1 MTPKPGPQGNHEAPL
16 LVLVGHVRGPAGMQ
30 GEVRVNVVSDIPQR
44 LAPGDVVHIRGSVY
58 RVDTKRAV
66 RRDLLIKFREVNSR
80 TAAETLQGE
89 SIYVT
94 EKDVPPPQPDTYYH
108 YQLLDMLVVTA
119 SGMELGVITDVLE
132 TGANDVYVVKGP
144 EKETLV
150 PALAD
155 VVKEVDVEG
164 GRMVVDLPEGL

>member
-1 MTPKPGPQGNHEAPL
+1 MTLEPAPQGNHEASP
-16 LVLVGHVRGPAGMQ
+16 LVLVGYVRGPAGMQ
-30 GEVRVNVVSDIPQR
+30 GEVRVNLHSDIPHR
-44 LAPGDVVHIRGSVY
+44 FAPGDKVRIGGTVY
-58 RVDTKRAV
+58 RVDTRRAV
-66 RRDLLIKFREVNSR
+66 RSDLLIKFREVTSR
-80 TAAETLQGE
+80 AAAAAIHGE

-94 EKDVPPPQPDTYYH
+94 EKEVPPSQPDTYYH
-108 YQLLDMLVVTA
+108 YQLLDMLVVTT
-119 SGMELGVITDVLE
+119 SGTNLGVITDVLE

-150 PALAD
+150 PAMAD

>member
-1 MTPKPGPQGNHEAPL
+1 MTPPPGIQGNNEAPP
-16 LVLVGHVRGPAGMQ
+16 LVLVGYVLGPVGMQ

-44 LAPGDVVHIRGSVY
+44 FASDDAVRINGSVY
-58 RVDTKRAV
+58 RVDTRRAFQS
-66 RRDLLIKFREVNSR
+66 DLVIKFREVDSR
-80 TAAETLQGE
+80 AAAEALRGA

-94 EKDVPPPQPDTYYH
+94 EQDVPPLQPDTYYH
-108 YQLLDMLVVTA
+108 YQLLDMVVVTA
-119 SGMELGVITDVLE
+119 SGLELGVITDVLE

-155 VVKEVDVEG
+155 VVKEVDVKG